1 MTSEKIVSHQ
11 VESSTDNLTAELNK
25 LPRVIV
31 TGNGRLAK
39 VRLTSGCKPT
49 FLLNGQIE
57 QQYGYVYDVVEQS
70 TLKSV
75 RIQVVSDAVMFGLR
89 PGGSSLIVIET
100 E

>member
-1 MTSEKIVSHQ
+1 
-11 VESSTDNLTAELNK
+11 
-25 LPRVIV
+25 
-31 TGNGRLAK
+31 
-39 VRLTSGCKPT
+39 
-49 FLLNGQIE
+49 
-57 QQYGYVYDVVEQS
+57 VVEQS